1 MMLCCSFQVM
11 ERFLCQP
18 VEVILKQ
25 GDDTASNDA
34 GPFGLEEI
42 WLVTLYVTVYTDAYM
57 CIYIKSCWYI
67 FKVEM
72 NIT

>member
-18 VEVILKQ
+18 VEVMLKQ

-42 WLVTLYVTVYTDAYM
+42 
-57 CIYIKSCWYI
+57 
-67 FKVEM
+67 
-72 NIT
+72 